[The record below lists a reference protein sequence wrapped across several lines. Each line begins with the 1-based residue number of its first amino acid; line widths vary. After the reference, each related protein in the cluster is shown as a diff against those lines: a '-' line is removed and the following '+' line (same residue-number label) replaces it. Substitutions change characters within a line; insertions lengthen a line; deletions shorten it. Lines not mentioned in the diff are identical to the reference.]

1 MKIRISFKLEMK
13 YFSIVLL
20 LVMVSSCAPIRVNYD
35 YEKTTDFKAYKTYN
49 YYADL
54 NTGLSELDSNRLL
67 NALDHALQTNG
78 YTLSETPDF
87 FIDIKS
93 NEYQEAARNNV
104 GVGLGGTGGRVGG
117 GISIG
122 IPVGQNKFNRQIVF
136 EFVDEH
142 KNGLFWQAVS
152 ESSYSPNASPEKRE
166 ALFKAIV
173 TKILEGF
180 PPEIK

>member
-1 MKIRISFKLEMK
+1 MK
-13 YFSIVLL
+13 YFSILLVLL
-20 LVMVSSCAPIRVNYD
+20 IATSCAPVRVNYD

-49 YYADL
+49 YYANLD
-54 NTGLSELDSNRLL
+54 TGLSELDTKRLL
-67 NALDHALQTNG
+67 DALDNALQTNG

-117 GISIG
+117 GVSIG
-122 IPVGQNKFNRQIVF
+122 IPVGQNKLNRQIIF
-136 EFVDEH
+136 EFVDEN

-152 ESSYSPNASPEKRE
+152 ESSYSPKASPEKRE
-166 ALFKAIV
+166 AIFKSIV
-173 TKILEGF
+173 AKVLEGF
-180 PPEIK
+180 PPKVK